1 MHALHRPR
9 LLELV
14 PAWPEGILMKGSN
27 FSRAPECLD
36 LFAVQDDIAMV
47 TAGRRVTA
55 QASSEVQMMIRE
67 VSGTACC
74 IALQLAVLYRTA
86 DYPDLTAMIAV
97 LYRRRNVVEI

>member
-1 MHALHRPR
+1 
-9 LLELV
+9 
-14 PAWPEGILMKGSN
+14 
-27 FSRAPECLD
+27 
-36 LFAVQDDIAMV
+36 
-47 TAGRRVTA
+47 
-55 QASSEVQMMIRE
+55 MMIRE